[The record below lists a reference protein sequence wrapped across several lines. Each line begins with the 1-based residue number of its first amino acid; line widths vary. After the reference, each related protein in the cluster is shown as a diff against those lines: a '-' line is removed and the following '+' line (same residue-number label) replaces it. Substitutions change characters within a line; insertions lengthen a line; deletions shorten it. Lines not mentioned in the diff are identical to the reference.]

1 MLSALDIIRR
11 SIVEEFSTSLSL
23 GSILLSLVTA
33 FIIGLYIVYVYKKTF
48 AGVHFSKQF
57 TMMVILVAMVTAL
70 IIRTISSNL
79 ALSLGLVGALSIVR
93 FRTAVKE
100 PIDTAFIFWA
110 VSAGI
115 MSGVGVYTVAILSSV
130 ALGGLFVLSTLL
142 GFKQVNHYLLL
153 VKCDVKA
160 YDAIHRTIHK
170 LKKTK
175 LRSKQIIGSKVDVTY
190 EVAIGTKD
198 ELTHS
203 LARVDGVESVS
214 IITYKDEFGL

>member
-1 MLSALDIIRR
+1 MSALDIIRR
-11 SIVEEFSTSLSL
+11 SIIEEFSTSLNF
-23 GSILLSLVTA
+23 GSIFLSLVTA
-33 FIIGLYIVYVYKKTF
+33 FIIGLYIVYIYKKTF

-115 MSGVGVYTVAILSSV
+115 MSGVGVYTVAVLSSV
-130 ALGGLFVLSTLL
+130 ALGALFVLSTLL
-142 GFKQVNHYLLL
+142 GFKQAQHYLLL
-153 VKCDVKA
+153 IKCDMRA
-160 YDAIHRTIHK
+160 YEAIHRAIGK
-170 LKKTK
+170 LKKSK

-190 EVAIGTKD
+190 EIAIGQKD
-198 ELTHS
+198 DITYT
-203 LARVDGVESVS
+203 LAKVEGVESVS

>member
-1 MLSALDIIRR
+1 MSALDLIRR
-11 SIVEEFSTSLSL
+11 SIIEEFSTSLNF
-23 GSILLSLVTA
+23 GSIFLSLVTA
-33 FIIGLYIVYVYKKTF
+33 FIIGLYIVYIYKKTF

-115 MSGVGVYTVAILSSV
+115 MSGVGVYTVALLSSV

-142 GFKQVNHYLLL
+142 GFKQPQHYLLL
-153 VKCDVKA
+153 IKCDMRA
-160 YDAIHRTIHK
+160 YEAIHRAIGK
-170 LKKTK
+170 LKKSK
-175 LRSKQIIGSKVDVTY
+175 LRSKQIIGAKVDVTY
-190 EVAIGTKD
+190 EVAIGQKD
-198 ELTHS
+198 DITHT
-203 LARVDGVESVS
+203 LAKVEGVESVS

>member
-1 MLSALDIIRR
+1 MSALDLIRR
-11 SIVEEFSTSLSL
+11 SVIEEFSTSLNF
-23 GSILLSLVTA
+23 GSIFLSLVTA
-33 FIIGLYIVYVYKKTF
+33 FIISLYIVFIYKKTF

-115 MSGVGVYTVAILSSV
+115 MSGVGVYTVALLSSV

-142 GFKQVNHYLLL
+142 GFKQPQHYLLL
-153 VKCDVKA
+153 IKCDMRA
-160 YDAIHRTIHK
+160 YEAIHRAIGK
-170 LKKTK
+170 LKKSK

-190 EVAIGTKD
+190 EVAIGQKD
-198 ELTHS
+198 DITHT
-203 LARVDGVESVS
+203 LAKVEGVESVS

>member
-1 MLSALDIIRR
+1 MSALDIIRR
-11 SIVEEFSTSLSL
+11 SIIEEFSTSLSL

-33 FIIGLYIVYVYKKTF
+33 FIIGLYIVYIYKKTF

-57 TMMVILVAMVTAL
+57 TMMIILVAMVTAL
-70 IIRTISSNL
+70 IIRTVSSNL
-79 ALSLGLVGALSIVR
+79 ALSLGLVGALSIIR

-100 PIDTAFIFWA
+100 PIDTAFVFWA

-115 MSGVGVYTVAILSSV
+115 MSGVGVYVVAFLSSI

-142 GFKQVNHYLLL
+142 GFKQAQHYLLL
-153 VKCDVKA
+153 IKCDIRA
-160 YDAIHRTIHK
+160 YDSIHRAIHK

-175 LRSKQIIGSKVDVTY
+175 LRSKQIVGSKVDVTY
-190 EVAIGTKD
+190 EVAIGSKD
-198 ELTHS
+198 DLTHTLS
-203 LARVDGVESVS
+203 KVDGVESVS